1 MNRRDAITTLTAA
14 AATLALG
21 DNAMAQST
29 KTVAVIGSGRMGG
42 AIGGRFAGLGYDVV
56 YGSRDPGGE
65 NMQKLLAKVGPKA
78 RATSQIEA
86 IAAADIVVLALLWKA
101 TPDLIR
107 EAGSRLDGKIIF
119 DITNAPL
126 TYPAKPFEGAVD
138 TSAGKIIQDL
148 APKAKVVKAFNT
160 VGYHVVADPA
170 AGKGPVTVPVVGND
184 EAAKAEVMEIVK
196 RMGFET
202 IELGPIENA
211 HVLEGMAAL
220 YFHPLAMERFDQAFE
235 YHFRQ
240 GTLPGGLG
248 ETRGRRIRRAE

>member
-21 DNAMAQST
+21 DETMAQTT
-29 KTVAVIGSGRMGG
+29 KTAAIIGSGRMGG
-42 AIGGRFAGLGYDVV
+42 AIGARFGELGYNVV
-56 YGSRDPGGE
+56 YGTRDPNSE
-65 NMQKLLAKVGPKA
+65 NIKKNLEKIGPKA
-78 RATSQIEA
+78 RATSQLEA
-86 IAAADIVVLALLWKA
+86 IAAADIVVLALLWRA

-126 TYPAKPFEGAVD
+126 KYPAKPFEGAVD
-138 TSAGKIIQDL
+138 SSAGKIIQDL

-160 VGYHVVADPA
+160 VGYHVVADPSK
-170 AGKGPVTVPVVGND
+170 GKGPVTVPVVGND
-184 EAAKAEVMEIVK
+184 VEAKNEVMGIVK

-211 HVLEGMAAL
+211 HVLEGMAAI
-220 YFHPLAMERFDQAFE
+220 YFYPLAMERFDQAFE

-240 GTLPGGLG
+240 GTLPTGLG
-248 ETRGRRIRRAE
+248 EQRGSRVRRAE

>member
-1 MNRRDAITTLTAA
+1 MNRRDAITAMTAA
-14 AATLALG
+14 AATLAMG
-21 DNAMAQST
+21 ETAMAQTT
-29 KTVAVIGSGRMGG
+29 KTAAVIGSGRMGG
-42 AIGGRFAGLGYDVV
+42 AIGARFVELGYNVI
-56 YGSRDPGGE
+56 YGTRDPSSE
-65 NMQKLLAKVGPKA
+65 TMQKVLGNLGGKA
-78 RATSQIEA
+78 RAMSQLDA

-107 EAGSRLDGKIIF
+107 AAGSRLDGKIIF

-126 TYPAKPFEGAVD
+126 TYPAKPFEGAID
-138 TSAGKIIQDL
+138 SSAGKVIQDL

-170 AGKGPVTVPVVGND
+170 KGKGPVTVPVVGND
-184 EAAKAEVMEIVK
+184 ADAKTQVMEIVK

-220 YFHPLAMERFDQAFE
+220 YFHPLAMERFDQGFE

-240 GTLPGGLG
+240 GTLPTGLG
-248 ETRGRRIRRAE
+248 ATRGSRVRRAE